1 MSVLSRDYE
10 AKTAVA
16 TANCGAP
23 ELTVCRTIHLL
34 FARPGRQKVYSRRG
48 AQGCVGG
55 WRVQTLRSRWTKDR
69 YSGMPVRVCMW
80 VVLLTVLRW
89 TRTDRRG

>member
-16 TANCGAP
+16 TANCSAP
-23 ELTVCRTIHLL
+23 KLTVCCTIHLL

-55 WRVQTLRSRWTKDR
+55 GRVQTLRSEWTKDR
-69 YSGMPVRVCMW
+69 YSGMAVRVSMC
-80 VVLLTVLRW
+80 VVHLTVLRL
-89 TRTDRRG
+89 T